1 MKLKTRNHEQ
11 ELESFRIE
19 IHGNEYLLKEVS
31 YGLQII
37 EITDD
42 TILIA
47 PQTANSAVV
56 VTRDNRKNKL

>member
-1 MKLKTRNHEQ
+1 MKLKTRNQEQ